1 MCHMDLSVG
10 IRSHFSGL
18 FQDEDKH
25 FFFFHQHN
33 LATDKLLERQ
43 SKGFSNVLIEIV
55 EEASHDRRSG
65 MASLIR
71 AGHHCCHSLTSGH

>member
-10 IRSHFSGL
+10 IRSHFPGL
-18 FQDEDKH
+18 SQDEDKH
-25 FFFFHQHN
+25 FFFFFCHQHN

-55 EEASHDRRSG
+55 EKQAMTEGGGWPH
-65 MASLIR
+65 
-71 AGHHCCHSLTSGH
+71 